1 MLPKLLAPCALVAA
15 LVASSVALGE
25 PAGAQSPEQDQRAA
39 EQAVRQID
47 AARQAANVAAEQL
60 NRAETEYAEV
70 ELELEQVGAAQHT
83 AQQQLTMVQGNLQ
96 ELALQRYMR
105 GDVTSIPFATTNRD
119 LGAQVRADVFLRFA
133 ALGSDD
139 TIDEY
144 HRVGEDLGIQN
155 ARLEEAKKRSEQKL
169 ESLEAARRQLNE
181 RIVQLQAA
189 EQKRQEDAR
198 VRRILEARRAEEL
211 KAQQAAAAAAAA
223 QAAAAAA
230 AARPLAASGARS
242 GASGG
247 GGASAAARPA
257 APAPVFNPGGIVCP
271 VRGASAFVDT
281 WGAARSGGRRHEG
294 VDMMGARGTPIVAV
308 TSGSALAKNNR
319 LGGLAV
325 WLSGNNGFKY
335 YYAHLDSF
343 GAQGAVNQGDVIGY
357 MGDTGNARGT
367 VHLHFEVHPGG
378 GRAVNPYPYARSAC

>member
-1 MLPKLLAPCALVAA
+1 VLRKLLVPCALVAA
-15 LVASSVALGE
+15 LVASSVASGS
-25 PAGAQSPEQDQRAA
+25 PAGAQTPDQDQRAA

-47 AARQAANVAAEQL
+47 AARQAANAAAEQL
-60 NRAETEYAEV
+60 NKAETEYAEV
-70 ELELEQVGAAQHT
+70 ELELEQVGAAQRT
-83 AQQQLTMVQGNLQ
+83 AQQQLTAVQGNLQ

-105 GDVTSIPFATTNRD
+105 GDVTSIPFATTNSD

-139 TIDEY
+139 TIDQY

-155 ARLEEAKKRSEQKL
+155 ARLEAAKKQSEQKL
-169 ESLEAARRQLNE
+169 ENLEAARRQLNE

-189 EQKRQEDAR
+189 EKKRQEDAA
-198 VRRILEARRAEEL
+198 VRRLLEARRAQEL
-211 KAQQAAAAAAAA
+211 KAQQAAAAAAA

-257 APAPVFNPGGIVCP
+257 APAPVFNPGGIICP

-281 WGAARSGGRRHEG
+281 WGAGRSGGRRHEG
-294 VDMMGARGTPIVAV
+294 VDMMGSRGTPIVAV
-308 TSGSALAKNNR
+308 TSGTALAKHNS

>member
-1 MLPKLLAPCALVAA
+1 MRPRGGSRGV
-15 LVASSVALGE
+15 VGGLGW
-25 PAGAQSPEQDQRAA
+25 PAGAQTPEQDQRAA

-47 AARQAANVAAEQL
+47 AAREAANAAAEQL
-60 NRAETEYAEV
+60 NKAETEYAEV
-70 ELELEQVGAAQHT
+70 ELELEQVGAAQQT
-83 AQQQLTMVQGNLQ
+83 AQQQLTAVQGNLQ

-105 GDVTSIPFATTNRD
+105 GDVTSIPFATTNSD

-155 ARLEEAKKRSEQKL
+155 ERLEAAKKRSEQKL

-189 EQKRQEDAR
+189 EKKRQEDAA
-198 VRRILEARRAEEL
+198 VRRILEARRAQEL

-247 GGASAAARPA
+247 GEAPPRPLG
-257 APAPVFNPGGIVCP
+257 PRRRRRSFNPGGIICP

-281 WGAARSGGRRHEG
+281 WGAGRSGGRRHEG

-308 TSGSALAKNNR
+308 TSGTALAKHNS